1 MEEFKLGSIVRKVLD
16 ETSETDVHKVSA
28 EILNLIPEEHYRE
41 VILNL
46 LPSYVRV
53 AYGVQ
58 RNNTTAEWAD
68 DVVAPEP
75 PRQREYAPK
84 TYGSGQYLSRKVE
97 EAWVRKLRDRIHVAE
112 GGYKFLKDCNF
123 DDLIFAA
130 EERMDKARKLEAT
143 SRVYEV
149 FAKTVRSHGVEV
161 FGDLP
166 RSVQKDLLT
175 KNELD

>member
-58 RNNTTAEWAD
+58 RNNTSAEWAD

-84 TYGSGQYLSRKVE
+84 TYGSGSTSPERLRRRGSVSSGTVSMLLRAGTSSSRT
-97 EAWVRKLRDRIHVAE
+97 
-112 GGYKFLKDCNF
+112 
-123 DDLIFAA
+123 
-130 EERMDKARKLEAT
+130 AT
-143 SRVYEV
+143 
-149 FAKTVRSHGVEV
+149 
-161 FGDLP
+161 
-166 RSVQKDLLT
+166 LT
-175 KNELD
+175 T